1 MNLSD
6 KLQESDF
13 IDPQSI
19 DDLFGFLVNHG
30 SEALNAVNTEISEN
44 SFTSISYAILFKAI
58 KSYLAYQAQSRID
71 LDDFAEYLKYKYKS
85 AEDLSQII
93 DYLNRCKNLTVS
105 RLSNLDLAKDRAIGI
120 NRGSA
125 KYKLYKKALDLLNT
139 LSQDPADVTNGYVE
153 QVKELVTDLNQISN
167 LQQAKADFDLAEVVL
182 RQKYQNFDKE
192 DLAEE
197 RIKIPTGFTP
207 LDLALD
213 GGIRKAS
220 YTVIGARP
228 SVGKTALA
236 VNIMAGIMFNEHKN
250 ADPKPILFFSLEMS
264 SNDIIE
270 RLCAGFT
277 GVSPDHLFTKDD
289 PQNIRQSYI
298 FRDIGHAYK
307 EVITDPQNHTYLAIC
322 DKAGMNF
329 DEIKGVVQQ
338 AVNRFGGLSAVVID
352 YIQMIPT
359 NPQQN
364 RANAIADISRYFA
377 GLSKS
382 MKIPVIALAQLN
394 RDMEK
399 GSKGEIRAPR
409 MSDIKECGQI
419 EQDVDLGLLLHRN
432 KNDNEHIQIIIG
444 KNRKGNKG
452 TVNCEFIGE
461 TYLFIPEH
469 SDNNKFDF
477 LIEKD
482 WQYAYKQALKPDFR
496 N

>member
-1 MNLSD
+1 
-6 KLQESDF
+6 Q
-13 IDPQSI
+13 
-19 DDLFGFLVNHG
+19 
-30 SEALNAVNTEISEN
+30 
-44 SFTSISYAILFKAI
+44 
-58 KSYLAYQAQSRID
+58 
-71 LDDFAEYLKYKYKS
+71 
-85 AEDLSQII
+85 
-93 DYLNRCKNLTVS
+93 
-105 RLSNLDLAKDRAIGI
+105 
-120 NRGSA
+120 
-125 KYKLYKKALDLLNT
+125 
-139 LSQDPADVTNGYVE
+139 
-153 QVKELVTDLNQISN
+153 
-167 LQQAKADFDLAEVVL
+167 
-182 RQKYQNFDKE
+182 
-192 DLAEE
+192 
-197 RIKIPTGFTP
+197 
-207 LDLALD
+207 ALD

-250 ADPKPILFFSLEMS
+250 NDPKPILFFSLEMS

-277 GVSPDHLFTKDD
+277 GISPDHLFTKDD
-289 PQNIRQSYI
+289 PQNIRNSTVFY
-298 FRDIGHAYK
+298 DVGHAYK
-307 EVITDPQNHTYLAIC
+307 EVISDSKERTYLAIC
-322 DKAGMNF
+322 DKAGLTI
-329 DEIKGVVQQ
+329 DSIKGVVQQ

-409 MSDIKECGQI
+409 MSDIKDCGQI

-444 KNRKGNKG
+444 KNRKGKLG

-469 SDNNKFDF
+469 SDNDKFDF